1 MAFAIGHDWYLPE
14 WLAALNMRQARLC
27 EVTGWDKRKASDL
40 VGGKQ
45 RYNRDAVNEA
55 AAALNIAPFELL
67 LSPADAMAL
76 RRLRDTALAIAAE
89 PTHAYDAE
97 PFKLPPPKAST
108 AG

>member
-1 MAFAIGHDWYLPE
+1 MALAIGHDWYLPE
-14 WLAALNMRQARLC
+14 WLATVHMRQARLC
-27 EVTGWDKRKASDL
+27 ELTGSDKRKASEL

-45 RYNRDAVNEA
+45 RYNRDTVNEA

-97 PFKLPPPKAST
+97 PFRLPGAKGTT
-108 AG
+108 AA

>member
-1 MAFAIGHDWYLPE
+1 MK
-14 WLAALNMRQARLC
+14 MRQAQLC
-27 EVTGWDKRKASDL
+27 LATGWDKRKASEL
-40 VGGKQ
+40 VNGKQ
-45 RYNRDAVNEA
+45 RYNRDTVNEA

-97 PFKLPPPKAST
+97 PFRLPAPKGKPA
-108 AG
+108 A